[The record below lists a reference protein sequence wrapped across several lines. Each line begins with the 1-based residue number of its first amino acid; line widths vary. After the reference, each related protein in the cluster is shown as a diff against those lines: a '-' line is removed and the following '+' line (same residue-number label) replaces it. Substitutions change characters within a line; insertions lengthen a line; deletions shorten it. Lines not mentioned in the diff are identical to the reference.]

1 MKRFKDFFITICLVV
16 LSSLTTYAQTQVTNE
31 SARQTAADD
40 ITISLLTCSPGSQVW
55 SLYGHTA
62 IRFQDPAHDVDLA
75 INYGMFNFNQ
85 KNFIARFVFGITD
98 YEMGIEPFAFF
109 LQEYARNGR
118 GVIGQRLNLTTKEKE
133 AIADALN
140 NNYKPANRVYRY
152 NYFYDNCTTRARDI
166 LVNNIDGRVT
176 YDTNDAV
183 SPSYRQMTHQWTGK
197 HRWSQMGNDLLLG
210 VKADAHTTRTQ
221 QQFLPDTLRKDFDHA
236 VIVAPNGTH
245 RLLVDSTYTVL
256 QPYPSYTDTSNDIW
270 DDISPIMIFSTIAL
284 LIFVLALLE
293 LKRKKPFWFIDAT
306 LLTTDGLAG
315 LILFAMVFSQ
325 HPTVNLNLQILLLNP
340 LSIIFA
346 YSIIRQQIKGLC
358 HWYWK
363 VLLACLVLFLLGNI
377 FQDYAEG
384 MNILALTLMVR
395 CIINIKTLRTKGKQ
409 PA

>member
-1 MKRFKDFFITICLVV
+1 MKIIRYFCIMKRFKDFFITICLVV

-166 LVNNIDGRVT
+166 LVNNIDGQR
-176 YDTNDAV
+176 D
-183 SPSYRQMTHQWTGK
+183 
-197 HRWSQMGNDLLLG
+197 
-210 VKADAHTTRTQ
+210 VKPR
-221 QQFLPDTLRKDFDHA
+221 
-236 VIVAPNGTH
+236 
-245 RLLVDSTYTVL
+245 
-256 QPYPSYTDTSNDIW
+256 
-270 DDISPIMIFSTIAL
+270 
-284 LIFVLALLE
+284 
-293 LKRKKPFWFIDAT
+293 
-306 LLTTDGLAG
+306 
-315 LILFAMVFSQ
+315 
-325 HPTVNLNLQILLLNP
+325 
-340 LSIIFA
+340 
-346 YSIIRQQIKGLC
+346 
-358 HWYWK
+358 
-363 VLLACLVLFLLGNI
+363 
-377 FQDYAEG
+377 
-384 MNILALTLMVR
+384 
-395 CIINIKTLRTKGKQ
+395 
-409 PA
+409 